1 VIAVETPCPACGRVP
16 HGPRPFCRAC
26 GAPQELVGG
35 AGAAGRTWRGER
47 SEPVSRSRRTILL
60 LALAAIA
67 IPLLAALVV
76 RAAHQPPP
84 AASDVVS
91 QLAVAGRPTDRA
103 VSAFVTPD
111 GRSAGVVVSDGL
123 TNRLVVL
130 AGDGKQWHVVERAA
144 HPSCSTA
151 PAIVFQRTGISCR

>member
-1 VIAVETPCPACGRVP
+1 VIAVETPCPSCGRTP
-16 HGPRPFCRAC
+16 HGRRPFCRAC
-26 GAPQELVGG
+26 GAPQELVGS
-35 AGAAGRTWRGER
+35 AGTAGRSWRGER
-47 SEPVSRSRRTILL
+47 SESVSRSRRTILL

-76 RAAHQPPP
+76 RAAHQPAP

-91 QLAVAGRPTDRA
+91 QLALAGHPTDRA
-103 VSAFVTPD
+103 VSVVVTPD
-111 GRSAGVVVSDGL
+111 ERSAGVVVSDGT

-130 AGDGKQWHVVERAA
+130 AGNGKQWHVVQRAA

-151 PAIVFQRTGISCR
+151 PASVFRRTGVSCR